1 MLAEHKKGDIWMALN
16 GMVYNITA
24 YIPFH
29 PGGEKEL
36 LRGAGID
43 GTKLFNAT
51 HPWVNIEGMLEEC
64 LIGILVSEEEASVSR
79 EAGSSLEMVD

>member
-1 MLAEHKKGDIWMALN
+1 MLAEHKKEDIWMALN

-36 LRGAGID
+36 LRGAGKD

-79 EAGSSLEMVD
+79 GGESSLEMVD

>member
-1 MLAEHKKGDIWMALN
+1 MLAQHKSLPDDVWMALN
-16 GMVYNITA
+16 GKVYNISA

-36 LRGAGID
+36 LRGAGKD

-64 LIGILVSEEEASVSR
+64 LIGILVSEDEARLGAS
-79 EAGSSLEMVD
+79 ELDLVD